1 MDGPGQRDLQGGG
14 GQEAGQPVGG
24 LRRKEGAHD
33 GLDLKGD
40 GQLLVLLGL
49 HQVLLLLEAETA
61 SSSVNHHPHHSVRF
75 PPQLSGDFVL
85 ESTQRKLTSI
95 PTPSTRT
102 RGF

>member
-14 GQEAGQPVGG
+14 GAGSRPAG
-24 LRRKEGAHD
+24 RRPGEEGRGND

-40 GQLLVLLGL
+40 GHLLVLLGL
-49 HQVLLLLEAETA
+49 HQVLLLLEAEPA
-61 SSSVNHHPHHSVRF
+61 FSSVNHHPHHFVRF

-85 ESTQRKLTSI
+85 ESTHRKLTSI